1 MIKPYGAL
9 PDARR
14 AKPRV
19 CKLLLNTEAVVEYWQ
34 KGKLHVVAESDAPD
48 PASIVLAMLKAHKTR
63 FRLATKGVTV
73 KTTPI
78 SLDDQPFPF
87 AVALRAWLQRTGRLY
102 NPHEHTNTLG
112 ASDDYAALSAFLR
125 ERTSRSMHTWRA
137 YTKELKRLVTWCQEQ
152 DLGPLSDLARQDLLR
167 YKSHLRKMQP
177 GGGLQDQDA
186 PMPKS
191 SKSEKSQARALAVV
205 ASLYRYWH
213 DTVYL
218 QGNPA
223 AGLTSG
229 SRAQAGFAQT
239 RCFWHCA
246 MRGWSAAGKLCR
258 WLMSTSGAAV

>member
-1 MIKPYGAL
+1 MRPIRPALFGYAQVAQNTISFGDDRCDSEDHPYQL
-9 PDARR
+9 RR
-14 AKPRV
+14 P
-19 CKLLLNTEAVVEYWQ
+19 AV
-34 KGKLHVVAESDAPD
+34 
-48 PASIVLAMLKAHKTR
+48 SICSRAA
-63 FRLATKGVTV
+63 RLA
-73 KTTPI
+73 
-78 SLDDQPFPF
+78 
-87 AVALRAWLQRTGRLY
+87 ARTGRLY
-102 NPHEHTNTLG
+102 NPHEHTNTWG

-213 DTVYL
+213 DTGYL

-229 SRAQAGFAQT
+229 SRAQVGFAQT
-239 RCFWHCA
+239 RLVSTELLALCDG
-246 MRGWSAAGKLCR
+246 GWSAAGKLCR